1 MALSEANKWENHLP
15 DLPSYK
21 KYTELDNVNISEY
34 SNDYCKKSLG
44 STDEVDKTF
53 CNKIAKNLS
62 ELKNENDMNKRKY
75 GCYYFNHWLYDN
87 IGKKYYK
94 GNAKG
99 EKDKVSENLF
109 NFASSAISEHIK
121 ISSCNGNTFGNP
133 EGWKEDKD
141 LHDYFENYEEIKCND
156 SDKSKCEK
164 YVNYVTYIKTLYEKN
179 EERCCY
185 EEELDEEGFCEPYFK
200 CENKYNPQ
208 NLLTKL
214 QKELQSLDKKVVAPR
229 EGGAGAVEVGKA
241 PGSGGEER
249 VKKAKDDEVAAVTTG
264 KESKEKL
271 VAAEVPKEKATDSA
285 AQSAPEKNVAVKP
298 TVPES
303 VGSKAG
309 GLETREEKAALAK
322 TVGEKPPAEKS
333 VAAEPATSETA
344 PANPVAPKPETVNP
358 ATADSQVAKP
368 VAAKP
373 AATKPPE
380 ERPVAAESERAKPAA
395 EKPVAVKPE
404 GTVSEDESTKKE
416 AAEEEQNEE
425 ETTEEVTDEV
435 ATAEEVTDE
444 EVTAEDVVTETTGT
458 VQHEAALVPP
468 PIESFEQGSHAISSH
483 NTETAR
489 NVVPLT
495 VADSPNTLGT
505 THEELDS
512 NFFRNVIMA
521 IASSRLESSY
531 RKKKKK
537 KGKIFEH
544 NYYEEYEKELA
555 MYGSEETFLDSE
567 TDRLYL
573 NYHPDQ
579 DSYY

>member
-1 MALSEANKWENHLP
+1 MALSEANNWEKHLP

-21 KYTELDNVNISEY
+21 KYTELDNVVISGDG
-34 SNDYCKKSLG
+34 NKYCKENLG

-62 ELKNENDMNKRKY
+62 ILKDENDKQKRKY

-99 EKDKVSENLF
+99 EKDNVSQNLF
-109 NFASSAISEHIK
+109 NFASLAILQHIK
-121 ISSCNGNTFGNP
+121 VSSCNGNTFGNP
-133 EGWKEDKD
+133 EGWKEEKD
-141 LHDYFENYEEIKCND
+141 LHDYFENYEKIKCND

-164 YVNYVTYIKTLYEKN
+164 YVNYVTYIKTLYDTKVEN
-179 EERCCY
+179 CC
-185 EEELDEEGFCEPYFK
+185 EDDELDEEGFCESYFK
-200 CENKYNPQ
+200 CENMYNPK
-208 NLLTKL
+208 NLLIKL
-214 QKELQSLDKKVVAPR
+214 QKELQSLGKEPEVPR
-229 EGGAGAVEVGKA
+229 EGGAVEVRKA

-249 VKKAKDDEVAAVTTG
+249 VKKAKEDEVAAVTTG
-264 KESKEKL
+264 KETKEKL
-271 VAAEVPKEKATDSA
+271 VATEVPKEKAADSA
-285 AQSAPEKNVAVKP
+285 AQSAPEKNVVVKQ

-303 VGSKAG
+303 VGSKPG
-309 GLETREEKAALAK
+309 GLESREEKAALEK
-322 TVGEKPPAEKS
+322 NVGEKPPAEKP
-333 VAAEPATSETA
+333 VAA
-344 PANPVAPKPETVNP
+344 KPETVNP
-358 ATADSQVAKP
+358 ATAESQVAKP

-373 AATKPPE
+373 AAIKPPVAG
-380 ERPVAAESERAKPAA
+380 PVVAESERAKPVAA
-395 EKPVAVKPE
+395 TPLAVKPKE
-404 GTVSEDESTKKE
+404 KVSEDESTKNE
-416 AAEEEQNEE
+416 ATEEEANEE
-425 ETTEEVTDEV
+425 ETAEGLTVEEVTTE
-435 ATAEEVTDE
+435 AA
-444 EVTAEDVVTETTGT
+444 VTEMTSTM
-458 VQHEAALVPP
+458 QHEEALGTHPV
-468 PIESFEQGSHAISSH
+468 ESVEQGVRAISSH
-483 NTETAR
+483 NTEHAS
-489 NVVPLT
+489 NAIPLT
-495 VADSPNTLGT
+495 ITDSTNTLGT

-521 IASSRLESSY
+521 IAVLGTIFFLFYYNRSSRLESSY

-544 NYYEEYEKELA
+544 NYYEEYEKELT

>member
-264 KESKEKL
+264 KESKEKS

-303 VGSKAG
+303 VGSKPG
-309 GLETREEKAALAK
+309 GLESREEKAALAK
-322 TVGEKPPAEKS
+322 TVGEKPPAEKP
-333 VAAEPATSETA
+333 VAA
-344 PANPVAPKPETVNP
+344 KPETVNP
-358 ATADSQVAKP
+358 ATAGSQVAKP

-373 AATKPPE
+373 AETKPPSAG
-380 ERPVAAESERAKPAA
+380 PVEAESERVKPAA
-395 EKPVAVKPE
+395 AKPVEVQPKE
-404 GTVSEDESTKKE
+404 TVSEEESAEREEAEDES
-416 AAEEEQNEE
+416 NEE
-425 ETTEEVTDEV
+425 ETAEGVTVEEVTTEELV
-435 ATAEEVTDE
+435 AEMPSTM
-444 EVTAEDVVTETTGT
+444 
-458 VQHEAALVPP
+458 QHEEALGSHPV
-468 PIESFEQGSHAISSH
+468 ESVEQGVRAISSH
-483 NTETAR
+483 NTEHAS
-489 NVVPLT
+489 NALPLT
-495 VADSPNTLGT
+495 IADSPNILGT

-521 IASSRLESSY
+521 IAVLGTIFFLFYYNRSSRLESSL
-531 RKKKKK
+531 RKKKRK

>member
-1 MALSEANKWENHLP
+1 MALSEANNWEKHLP

-21 KYTELDNVNISEY
+21 KYTELDNVVISGDG
-34 SNDYCKKSLG
+34 NKYCKENLG

-62 ELKNENDMNKRKY
+62 ILKDENDMQKRKY

-99 EKDKVSENLF
+99 EKDNVSQNLF
-109 NFASSAISEHIK
+109 NFASLAILQHIK
-121 ISSCNGNTFGNP
+121 VSSCNGNTFGNP

-185 EEELDEEGFCEPYFK
+185 EEGFCEPYFK

-303 VGSKAG
+303 VGSKPG
-309 GLETREEKAALAK
+309 GLESREEKAALAK
-322 TVGEKPPAEKS
+322 TVGEKPPAEK
-333 VAAEPATSETA
+333 
-344 PANPVAPKPETVNP
+344 
-358 ATADSQVAKP
+358 P

-373 AATKPPE
+373 ETDPTEK
-380 ERPVAAESERAKPAA
+380 AKPAA
-395 EKPVAVKPE
+395 AKPVAVKPKE
-404 GTVSEDESTKKE
+404 TVSEEESAE
-416 AAEEEQNEE
+416 REEAEEEANEE
-425 ETTEEVTDEV
+425 ETVEWVTVEEVT
-435 ATAEEVTDE
+435 T
-444 EVTAEDVVTETTGT
+444 EDVVTEMTST
-458 VQHEAALVPP
+458 VQHEEGLGPQTV
-468 PIESFEQGSHAISSH
+468 ESFEQGIRAISSH
-483 NTETAR
+483 NAEPA
-489 NVVPLT
+489 NNALPLT
-495 VADSPNTLGT
+495 ITDTPNTLGT
-505 THEELDS
+505 AHEGLDS

-521 IASSRLESSY
+521 IASSRLESSLH
-531 RKKKKK
+531 KKKKK

-555 MYGSEETFLDSE
+555 MYGSEETILDSE